1 VRCWGPLTVNGLG
14 DEVLDVCLMDSKSLC
29 QGLSQDEQLSQ
40 GKCRFGCFAGTDGYA
55 DGVVG
60 P

>member
-1 VRCWGPLTVNGLG
+1 VNGLG